1 MLRRPP
7 RSTRT
12 DTLFPYRSLFR
23 SRARVLVPE
32 CRLSG
37 VRHLDPLLVGRC
49 VCDIAVV
56 PVPPLVGRSLRIALE
71 RVLPD
76 LLPAQRRVVVVVPG
90 PPHMLFPPD
99 VAALGT
105 HHNAA
110 VAVAQA
116 RTRVVNVKSASVHEE
131 IGGDYTNKK

>member
-56 PVPPLVGRSLRIALE
+56 PVPPLVGRGLRIALG

-76 LLPAQRRVVVVVPG
+76 LLPAQRRDVEVVPG
-90 PPHMLFPPD
+90 APHLLVAAVVDEVGSEHTVAVAEEPILPVPPVHAD
-99 VAALGT
+99 VAA
-105 HHNAA
+105 
-110 VAVAQA
+110 QD
-116 RTRVVNVKSASVHEE
+116 RS
-131 IGGDYTNKK
+131 